1 MLSLIEV
8 LSIKYLNNIVEQSHR
23 WVKQTT
29 RQALGWKSI
38 EGAETT
44 LHGKGMWGMLKR
56 DQIDIDGDTAF
67 ERCYALAG

>member
-8 LSIKYLNNIVEQSHR
+8 LSIKYLNNIVDQSHR

-38 EGAETT
+38 EGAEAT
-44 LHGKGMWGMLKR
+44 LHGIR
-56 DQIDIDGDTAF
+56 NVGDVKT
-67 ERCYALAG
+67 RPD